1 MADEVIE
8 ELWRTQG
15 AMAQEYGYDVNRLAA
30 DLQRRQQEP
39 AHRIVALQAVHKA
52 AAQEESAGTHSR
64 IRAPRA
70 RGISTGL

>member
-30 DLQRRQQEP
+30 ELQRRQQEP
-39 AHRIVALQAVHKA
+39 AHRIVDLQALHKA
-52 AAQEESAGTHSR
+52 ADQKESAGTHSR

-70 RGISTGL
+70 RGTSTGL